1 MLKRFSISS
10 LSELSLPRLLKAV
23 GIVKS
28 ISTIPTRVRRCCL
41 IFLGDAFRALQNGGI
56 HINGKPEQRIDKVS
70 YNELLLDGKVM
81 VIRHGR
87 SSFRVVEV
95 VSDEQAAYKM
105 EE

>member
-1 MLKRFSISS
+1 MMLKRLSLSC
-10 LSELSLPRLLKAV
+10 LSELSLPRLLKTI

-28 ISTIPTRVRRCCL
+28 ISE
-41 IFLGDAFRALQNGGI
+41 AFRALQNGGI
-56 HINGKPEQRIDKVS
+56 YINGKPEQRIDKVA
-70 YNELLLDGKVM
+70 YGQLLLDGKVM

-87 SSFRVVEV
+87 SSFRVIEV